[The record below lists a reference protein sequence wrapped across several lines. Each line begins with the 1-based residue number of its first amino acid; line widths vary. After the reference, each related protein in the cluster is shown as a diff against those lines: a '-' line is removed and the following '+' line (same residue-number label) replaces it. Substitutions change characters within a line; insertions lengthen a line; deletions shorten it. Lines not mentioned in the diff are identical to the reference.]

1 MVINIFC
8 DASIDTT
15 AKVAC
20 GGCVIVAQDEINNL
34 INDNYNI
41 ISKRLIIQQN
51 ATNNSSEILAIW
63 AGIVEALKIRDHYY
77 PGAIFRLFSDSK
89 ISLYGLRDW
98 MKNWIANSE
107 GSQILISSSGTPV
120 MNQQRFIEIYNLIVE
135 NNLRIELYH
144 QRGHVID
151 GKVSLDQA
159 RAQFIKAN
167 KVPPERLGNGID
179 INYLSF
185 YNNLIDG
192 LTREAV
198 KQYLSKGILLD
209 NVEIEG
215 INPLEYSIRASQLHH
230 YIRCIDKTTV
240 KSHHDF
246 KGGYSQ

>member
-1 MVINIFC
+1 M
-8 DASIDTT
+8 
-15 AKVAC
+15 
-20 GGCVIVAQDEINNL
+20 AQDEINNI

-41 ISKRLIIQQN
+41 ITKRLIIQKD

-63 AGIVEALKIRDHYY
+63 AGVVEALKIRNYY

-107 GSQILISSSGTPV
+107 GSPILISSSGTPV
-120 MNQQRFIEIYNLIVE
+120 MNQQRFIEVYNLIVE

-144 QRGHVID
+144 QRGHVMD
-151 GKVSLDQA
+151 GKISLDKA

-198 KQYLSKGILLD
+198 KGYLANGTLFD
-209 NVEIEG
+209 GVELEG
-215 INPLEYSIRASQLHH
+215 INPLEYSVRAAQLHH
-230 YIRCIDKTTV
+230 YIRCIDKTTI

-246 KGGYSQ
+246 KGGYNQ

>member
-20 GGCVIVAQDEINNL
+20 GGCVIVAQDEINNT

-41 ISKRLIIQQN
+41 IAKRLIIQKD

-63 AGIVEALKIRDHYY
+63 AGVVEALKIRNYY

-107 GSQILISSSGTPV
+107 GSPILISSSGTPV
-120 MNQQRFIEIYNLIVE
+120 MNQQRFIEVYNLIVE

-144 QRGHVID
+144 QRGHVMD
-151 GKVSLDQA
+151 GKISLDKA

-167 KVPPERLGNGID
+167 KVPPEILGNGID

-198 KQYLSKGILLD
+198 RGYLSNGILFD
-209 NVEIEG
+209 GVELEG
-215 INPLEYSIRASQLHH
+215 INPLEYFVRAAQLHH

-246 KGGYSQ
+246 KGGYNQ